1 MKKCN
6 FLIAM
11 LLCFLCVSC
20 VERYVK
26 QAVPAQGHGKVK
38 LENVKDGKYSQAVK
52 SSSNFIC
59 QLILLSQMKM
69 LMLFCLRVYME
80 RIVYSVMMLWLFG
93 DTIRDR
99 GIFKK

>member
-38 LENVKDGKYSQAVK
+38 LENVKDGKYSQ
-52 SSSNFIC
+52 
-59 QLILLSQMKM
+59 
-69 LMLFCLRVYME
+69 E
-80 RIVYSVMMLWLFG
+80 
-93 DTIRDR
+93 
-99 GIFKK
+99 